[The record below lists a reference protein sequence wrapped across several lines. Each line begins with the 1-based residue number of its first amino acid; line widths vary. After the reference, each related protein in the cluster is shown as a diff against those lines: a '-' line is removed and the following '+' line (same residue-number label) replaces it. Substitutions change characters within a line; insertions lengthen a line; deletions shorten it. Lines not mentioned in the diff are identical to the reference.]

1 MLTLC
6 VSRVRL
12 GIHCCWGF
20 MRQIDDFYEALGA
33 RIRSLR
39 QGRYTQQELAE
50 LVGLTRTSITNV
62 ERGTQRLM
70 ADQLFA
76 VARALDTSVESLFS
90 EISRAESVDPVL
102 VDEKEMPRVA
112 KFVRKALADTEA

>member
-1 MLTLC
+1 
-6 VSRVRL
+6 
-12 GIHCCWGF
+12 

-90 EISRAESVDPVL
+90 EISRGGESAEPVL
-102 VDEKEMPRVA
+102 VDESEMPRVA
-112 KFVRKALADTEA
+112 KFVKKVLADTEA

>member
-1 MLTLC
+1 
-6 VSRVRL
+6 
-12 GIHCCWGF
+12 
-20 MRQIDDFYEALGA
+20 MRPIDDFYEALGA
-33 RIRSLR
+33 RIRTLR

-76 VARALDTSVESLFS
+76 VARALDTSVEGLFS
-90 EISRAESVDPVL
+90 EISRGDPIERAL
-102 VDEKEMPRVA
+102 VDKTEMPRVA
-112 KFVRKALADTEA
+112 RFVKKALADTEA